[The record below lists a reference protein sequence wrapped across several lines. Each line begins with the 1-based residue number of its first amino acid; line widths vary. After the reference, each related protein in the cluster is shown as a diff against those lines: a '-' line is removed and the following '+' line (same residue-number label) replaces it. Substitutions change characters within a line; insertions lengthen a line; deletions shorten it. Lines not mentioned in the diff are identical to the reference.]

1 MSFCIM
7 DVYILSGLATTCATT
22 DSSVTIVF
30 NDHLA
35 PEYIYDHSAELHS
48 SGLFT
53 CQCWCMHGGRDN

>member
-53 CQCWCMHGGRDN
+53 CQY